1 MDNDYIRIHIE
12 TEQSVELCQFTST
25 LNAIND
31 SYNTFAKSKGG
42 PTANLYVKELSKGSL
57 IVYLSDT
64 ALGITPDL
72 LSSLD
77 DYVPYLGSLIDSL
90 KTPEESKIS
99 VREAQQ
105 LVNMCQIPKADS
117 HARIEIATIRGDGN
131 VVINGPLVINNS
143 VAVESGIAANM
154 LSGWDEQSESVMTR
168 KLLYFDQMNN
178 RNSKSWNKGMI
189 DDISPNALYV
199 VFSSD
204 EILKDIM
211 ISSDNPFIKGH
222 IVDVAVMTVKGEPKV
237 YKVTAYHE
245 SVDIE

>member
-31 SYNTFAKSKGG
+31 SYNTFAKSKGS

-105 LVNMCQIPKADS
+105 LVKMCQIPKADS
-117 HARIEIATIRGDGN
+117 HARIEIATIRGDAMW
-131 VVINGPLVINNS
+131 S
-143 VAVESGIAANM
+143 
-154 LSGWDEQSESVMTR
+154 
-168 KLLYFDQMNN
+168 
-178 RNSKSWNKGMI
+178 
-189 DDISPNALYV
+189 
-199 VFSSD
+199 
-204 EILKDIM
+204 
-211 ISSDNPFIKGH
+211 
-222 IVDVAVMTVKGEPKV
+222 
-237 YKVTAYHE
+237 
-245 SVDIE
+245 